1 MAELLLYFKPAEVDP
16 TAPNDPV
23 RRFGDIVHVL
33 PDGSTWGTSECLDD
47 FLVIRVEGLAY
58 EVALPYTAPLLR
70 EALVEGLPGVEI
82 AAPNRY
88 AVDMA
93 ALDYDDV
100 AQAYASDWYVPVVQA
115 AEFQAAL
122 KDKASGDGN

>member
-33 PDGSTWGTSECLDD
+33 PDGSQWGRQECLDD
-47 FLVIRVEGLAY
+47 FLVIRVEGLAC
-58 EVALPYTAPLLR
+58 EEALQYTGPLLR
-70 EALVEGLPGVEI
+70 ETLVDGRPGVEI
-82 AAPNRY
+82 AAPSRY
-88 AVDMA
+88 ILDMA

-100 AQAYASDWYVPVVQA
+100 ALAYVSDWHVPVVSPV
-115 AEFQAAL
+115 EFLAAL
-122 KDKASGDGN
+122 KDKADGRNN